1 MTGGL
6 ARWTAHCP
14 RRAGAPARLCICAP
28 LRTDGRPMAMCF
40 SIASP
45 PGCIGLL
52 GCGHARQAPSQR
64 QRQRH
69 PWATEGMNA
78 RDKGQ
83 SKASSPVGSAGNPS
97 LHPAISHMLSRLLS
111 PVRSRV
117 PSDPLRILFC
127 GSDDFSSASLRALA
141 AAKRGVPGLIDSI
154 HVVHR
159 PPKPAG
165 RGLKSRR
172 EGKRPPHSGTM
183 RQLTEQQCPSS
194 TSLPTSSS

>member
-97 LHPAISHMLSRLLS
+97 LHPAISHMPHATCHKPYALQAALPCPLAG
-111 PVRSRV
+111 PVRPAAHLVLRLRRLQQRV
-117 PSDPLRILFC
+117 VAR
-127 GSDDFSSASLRALA
+127 
-141 AAKRGVPGLIDSI
+141 PGRSKARRPRP
-154 HVVHR
+154 HR
-159 PPKPAG
+159 
-165 RGLKSRR
+165 LDSRR
-172 EGKRPPHSGTM
+172 
-183 RQLTEQQCPSS
+183 PSATKAGGS
-194 TSLPTSSS
+194 RSEKSERG